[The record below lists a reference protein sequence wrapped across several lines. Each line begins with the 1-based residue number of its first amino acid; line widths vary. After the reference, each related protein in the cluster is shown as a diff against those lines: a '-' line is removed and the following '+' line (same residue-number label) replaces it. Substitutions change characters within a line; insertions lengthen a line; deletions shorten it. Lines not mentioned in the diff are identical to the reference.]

1 MKNSVEGH
9 LGSEISRRDL
19 VKGLG
24 AVGLCAV
31 AASAS
36 AQSLASATVL
46 AGNEAKVSAGSQEKA
61 VGAWQMHG
69 KPALV
74 VNHMQASILDNKSEY
89 NFGPLVRQSGM
100 IERVRAL
107 LDAFRE
113 RNLPIVYLGAV
124 MGDGGLQHRLPAYGK
139 LFDMIRSNI
148 DKLDDREAART
159 VIAELGRRPEEPV
172 LTNWLLGGYTQSGLD
187 TWLKVNHVDTVVMT
201 GFATHSVV
209 FNATI
214 QACDNWYSVV
224 IPRDA
229 MTSFLPALSETML
242 NELFPFYSKVTT
254 TADVIAHLS

>member
-1 MKNSVEGH
+1 MKNSVEKH
-9 LGSEISRRDL
+9 LGNEISRRDL
-19 VKGLG
+19 LKGLG
-24 AVGLCAV
+24 AVGLSAV
-31 AASAS
+31 AVNASAPS
-36 AQSLASATVL
+36 QASATAPAADRAKGP
-46 AGNEAKVSAGSQEKA
+46 AGPKENATGEWK
-61 VGAWQMHG
+61 MHG

-89 NFGPLVRQSGM
+89 NFGPIVRQSGM
-100 IERVRAL
+100 IERLCAL

-113 RNLPIVYLGAV
+113 RNLPIVYLGAI
-124 MGDGGLQHRLPAYGK
+124 MGDGGLQHRLPVYGK

-148 DKLDDREAART
+148 DKLDDRESART

-172 LTNWLLGGYTQSGLD
+172 LVNWLLGGFTQSGLD

-229 MTSFLPALSETML
+229 MTTFLPALSETML

-254 TADVIAHLS
+254 TADVIAHLG

>member
-9 LGSEISRRDL
+9 LGNES
-19 VKGLG
+19 
-24 AVGLCAV
+24 AVG
-31 AASAS
+31 
-36 AQSLASATVL
+36 
-46 AGNEAKVSAGSQEKA
+46 EWK
-61 VGAWQMHG
+61 MHG

-107 LDAFRE
+107 LAAFRE

-148 DKLDDREAART
+148 DKLDDRESART

-172 LTNWLLGGYTQSGLD
+172 LVNWLLGGYTQSGLD

-229 MTSFLPALSETML
+229 MTSFLPSLSETML

-254 TADVIAHLS
+254 TADVIAHLG